1 LQALDKSTSKRRC
14 LIGVFFGG
22 TGTHCDDTGEDDHE
36 KESSG
41 N

>member
-1 LQALDKSTSKRRC
+1 MQVLDKSSSERRC
-14 LIGVFFGG
+14 LVIILFGG

-36 KESSG
+36 KEGSG